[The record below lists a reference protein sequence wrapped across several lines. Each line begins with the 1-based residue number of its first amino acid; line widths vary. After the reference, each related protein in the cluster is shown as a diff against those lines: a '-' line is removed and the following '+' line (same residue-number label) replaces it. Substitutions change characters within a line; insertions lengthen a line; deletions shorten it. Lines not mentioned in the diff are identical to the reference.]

1 MGKERDERERGGER
15 GLSAERVDS
24 ESGETGEKEGIE
36 WGERVKKVG
45 RERGERVGSNCGMS
59 GKGEWVS

>member
-1 MGKERDERERGGER
+1 M
-15 GLSAERVDS
+15 DS

-45 RERGERVGSNCGMS
+45 RERGVRGEREWGAIAWEES

>member
-1 MGKERDERERGGER
+1 M
-15 GLSAERVDS
+15 DS

-45 RERGERVGSNCGMS
+45 RERGVNWE
-59 GKGEWVS
+59 

>member
-1 MGKERDERERGGER
+1 M
-15 GLSAERVDS
+15 DS

-45 RERGERVGSNCGMS
+45 REWEGGM
-59 GKGEWVS
+59 GLIKIMPRLGNWYM

>member
-45 RERGERVGSNCGMS
+45 RESGEREGR
-59 GKGEWVS
+59 EWGAIAE

>member
-1 MGKERDERERGGER
+1 MVIK
-15 GLSAERVDS
+15 RVDS

-45 RERGERVGSNCGMS
+45 RE
-59 GKGEWVS
+59 KGVNWE